1 MKEINGKLLYTFLY
15 VVLVFP
21 LCTGLKEP
29 TWDAL
34 QYDLPTFAYIM
45 DSYKEFRFPLWDPYS
60 NGGIPFHAGALT
72 AILNP
77 LGICLAYFFS
87 HAYSSFMA
95 YWLILWWWGGFGI
108 IHVSRLYGCSE
119 KGSVAAA
126 LIYVFSGFYIAHAE
140 HSYLISAASWLPW
153 VFLCGELSIQRRNA
167 GYAVL
172 GSLSLGLSSLGGYPV
187 LVFFTGFSLGLWLA
201 FRHFSK
207 ENLTRIVLHLLIIAI
222 GSIII
227 YSPMLI
233 SFFIASPEFT
243 PRSQP
248 LSPAVANSGSVLT
261 PQAIFSMIS
270 PYSNIV
276 AQKILGTDIS
286 MANVYTGIFS
296 VPLAAIALVHFRKR
310 MNIFKYIILFL
321 FFFLIPLGDYGV
333 VKTVLYHALL
343 PFQYMQYNSAYR
355 YLWICYLAVV
365 AGVGFTVLERV
376 NDSFQ
381 DNIKWFRI
389 WMLAVITGSI
399 ALCLFLFC
407 NHLLKFGRILPLYF
421 PSLIILPSFLI
432 LLFFLR
438 HKNKNVVKHTPLILL
453 LFIFIDCE
461 AHFWSNNK
469 TIYRKRIQT
478 VEKNLGHRSSN
489 YFYNGPGKRLLE
501 YSEKYF
507 NKQYFSKDFLI
518 FSYVD
523 LFSPEFRNLTYQSN
537 FRSVMQAPNFYWL
550 SPGVEKCESPS
561 QITTVLKQTS
571 IEDPIPVFLDGDIS
585 LPPKR
590 VEFGTFGLVNILI
603 YSPEYIKMDILV
615 PDQQGGFLAST
626 ERFANAWEVYIDGK
640 KGVVVK
646 NNLFFR
652 GCYVPYGTHVV
663 EWRYRPKYWLPLVAA
678 SYAYIILSLATGTIL
693 IRRDK
698 QQRRLF
704 GSAGLVGQ

>member
-1 MKEINGKLLYTFLY
+1 VKKINGKLLYTFLY

-60 NGGIPFHAGALT
+60 NGGIPFHAAALT

-77 LGICLAYFFS
+77 LAICLVYFFS
-87 HAYSSFMA
+87 HAYSAFMA

-119 KGSVAAA
+119 KGSAAAA

-153 VFLCGELSIQRRNA
+153 VFLCGELSIQRRNV

-187 LVFFTGFSLGLWLA
+187 LVFFTGFSLSLWLA

-207 ENLTRIVLHLLIIAI
+207 KNLTRIVLHLLIIAI
-222 GSIII
+222 GSIVI
-227 YSPMLI
+227 YSPMLV

-248 LSPAVANSGSVLT
+248 FSPAVANSGSVLT
-261 PQAIFSMIS
+261 PQALFSMIS

-296 VPLAAIALVHFRKR
+296 IPLAAIALVHFRKR
-310 MNIFKYIILFL
+310 INIFKYIILFL
-321 FFFLIPLGDYGV
+321 FFFLIPLGEYGV

-343 PFQYMQYNSAYR
+343 PFKYMQYNSAYR
-355 YLWICYLAVV
+355 YLWIFYLAIV

-376 NDSFQ
+376 DDSFQ
-381 DNIKWFRI
+381 DNIKWVRI

-399 ALCLFLFC
+399 ALCIFLFC
-407 NHLLKFGRILPLYF
+407 NHLLKFSIILPLYF

-432 LLFFLR
+432 LLFFLN
-438 HKNKNVVKHTPLILL
+438 HKSKNVVKYAPLILL

-461 AHFWSNNK
+461 AHFWFNNK

-489 YFYNGPGKRLLE
+489 YFYDGPGKRLLE

-523 LFSPEFRNLTYQSN
+523 LFAPEFRYLTYQSN

-561 QITTVLKQTS
+561 QITAALKQTS

-590 VEFGTFGLVNILI
+590 VKFGTFGLVNILI
-603 YSPEYIKMDILV
+603 YSPEYIKMDIIV

-626 ERFANAWEVYIDGK
+626 ERFADAWEVYIDGK
-640 KGVVVK
+640 KGVVAK

-652 GCYVPYGTHVV
+652 GSYVPYGTHVV
-663 EWRYRPKYWLPLVAA
+663 EWRYWPKYWLPLVAA
-678 SYAYIILSLATGTIL
+678 SYAYIILSLGTGMIL
-693 IRRDK
+693 IRREK
-698 QQRRLF
+698 QRRHLIK
-704 GSAGLVGQ
+704 